1 MALVALTALSGC
13 GSDTTAEDAPS
24 GAPSVVVASIASV
37 TGLPPMPD
45 EATQAKYIAAL
56 KAIDPEIVGDQDE
69 TEIVNH
75 GRDQC
80 VSVKDWPKE
89 QAKLVGLTAKRFK
102 TPDHPDGF
110 GAAKNKLILAAVR
123 KHLCPDY

>member
-1 MALVALTALSGC
+1 MSLAVLLALAGC
-13 GSDTTAEDAPS
+13 GSDTTAQDVPS
-24 GAPSVVVASIASV
+24 GAPSVVVATIASV
-37 TGLPPMPD
+37 TGLPPEPD
-45 EATQAKYIAAL
+45 EETQAKYIEAL

-80 VSVKDWPKE
+80 VSVKEWPKE
-89 QAKLVGLTAKRFK
+89 QAKLIGLTGKRFK
-102 TPDHPDGF
+102 APGHSDGF

-123 KHLCPDY
+123 KYLCPRY

>member
-45 EATQAKYIAAL
+45 ESTQTKYIEAL

-69 TEIVNH
+69 TAIVNH

-80 VSVKDWPKE
+80 VSVRDWPKE
-89 QAKLVGLTAKRFK
+89 QAKLIGLTAKRFK
-102 TPDHPDGF
+102 APGHPDGF
-110 GAAKNKLILAAVR
+110 GNTKNKQILAAVR
-123 KHLCPDY
+123 KYLCPSY

>member
-1 MALVALTALSGC
+1 MSLAVLVALAGC
-13 GSDTTAEDAPS
+13 GSDTTAEDRPS

-37 TGLPPMPD
+37 TGLPPEPD
-45 EATQAKYIAAL
+45 EETQAKYIAAL

-80 VSVKDWPKE
+80 VSIKEWPKE
-89 QAKLVGLTAKRFK
+89 QAKLIGLTAKRFK
-102 TPDHPDGF
+102 APGHPDGF
-110 GAAKNKLILAAVR
+110 GATKNKMIIAAVR
-123 KHLCPDY
+123 KYLCPTY